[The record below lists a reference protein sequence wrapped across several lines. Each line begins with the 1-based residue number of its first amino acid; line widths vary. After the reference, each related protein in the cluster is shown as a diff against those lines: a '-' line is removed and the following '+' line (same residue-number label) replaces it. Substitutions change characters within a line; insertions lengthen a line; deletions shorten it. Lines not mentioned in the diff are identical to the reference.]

1 MIQVEQVI
9 QQKMPQLQQHPWLHK
24 PTVALLRSVL
34 CERQIKT
41 FAAQYPQLHGLEF
54 VEHVLDF
61 FNFTYSAR
69 DAEKDNIASQGRLI
83 IVANHPIGSLDGLAL
98 LKLVSE
104 VRSDVKVLAN
114 DMLMAVKPLQ
124 KLLIP
129 VAVFGKQGERASFR
143 AMQQHLEAD
152 GALIIFPA
160 GEVSRLSPV
169 GVRDGKWYSGF
180 VRLAQRTQTAILPIF
195 VGAHNSAL
203 FYGASML
210 YKPLGTL
217 LLVQEMFKQQQRHI
231 KFRIGEVIPASALQ
245 GGDHAASVHD
255 IAAVVRKHLYR
266 IGHDK
271 VGLLRTQRPVARAE
285 PRQLLKRA
293 IEACELLGETA
304 DGHHIYHYRYQGN
317 STILRELG
325 RLREIAFRAV
335 DEGTGRRRDLDNY
348 DTWYQHLL
356 LWSPQDLEIAG
367 AYRLGDCAEILAQH
381 GVAGLY
387 SHSLFRYSPAMDRY
401 FSQGLELG
409 RSFVQPRYWGRRS
422 LEYLW
427 QGIGALLRR
436 QPNYRY
442 LFGPVTLSGALP
454 QQAKDA
460 MVQFFSQHF
469 VDAEQLAAGRTP
481 YVAEQQ
487 PLAPPSADYSYDFAS
502 LKQYLASMQV
512 AIPTL
517 YKQYADLCEPGGVRF
532 LAFNID
538 TDFADAI
545 DGLVMVDIA
554 QLKASKRMR
563 YIDAGSSA

>member
-1 MIQVEQVI
+1 MIQVEAML
-9 QQKMPQLQQHPWLHK
+9 QQKLPHLQQHPWLHK

-34 CERQIKT
+34 CERQIGA

-61 FNFTYSAR
+61 FNFTYTAR

-98 LKLVSE
+98 LKLISE

-124 KLLIP
+124 ELLIP
-129 VAVFGKQGERASFR
+129 VAVFGKQGERSSYR

-180 VRLAQRTQTAILPIF
+180 VRLAQRTQTAILPVF

-245 GGDHAASVHD
+245 HAEKQASVHD

-266 IGHDK
+266 IGHDRP
-271 VGLLRTQRPVARAE
+271 GLLRTQRPVARAE

-293 IEACELLGETA
+293 MEACELIGETT
-304 DGHHIYHYRYQGN
+304 DGQQIYHYRYQGN

-356 LWSPQDLEIAG
+356 LWNPQDLEIAG
-367 AYRLGDCAEILAQH
+367 AYRFGDSADIMAQH
-381 GVAGLY
+381 GIAGLY
-387 SHSLFRYSPAMDRY
+387 SHSLFRYGKAMEVY

-409 RSFVQPRYWGRRS
+409 RSFVQPRYWGKRS

-454 QQAKDA
+454 QLAKDA
-460 MVQFFSQHF
+460 MVQFFSQQF
-469 VDAEQLAAGRTP
+469 SDTEQLAVGRTP
-481 YVAEQQ
+481 YLPQQQ
-487 PLAPPSADYSYDFAS
+487 PLPQPTGDYRQDFAQ
-502 LKQYLASMQV
+502 LKQYLAAMQV

-517 YKQYADLCEPGGVRF
+517 YKQYADLCEPGGVHF
-532 LAFNID
+532 LAFNVD
-538 TDFADAI
+538 NDFADAI

-554 QLKASKRMR
+554 KLKASKRER
-563 YIDAGSSA
+563 YIEKRG

>member
-1 MIQVEQVI
+1 MIQVEAML
-9 QQKMPQLQQHPWLHK
+9 QQKLPQLQQHPWLHK

-34 CERQIKT
+34 CERQISE

-61 FNFTYSAR
+61 FNFTYTAR

-98 LKLVSE
+98 LKLISE
-104 VRSDVKVLAN
+104 IRSDVKVLAN

-124 KLLIP
+124 ELLIP
-129 VAVFGKQGERASFR
+129 VAVFGKQGERASYR
-143 AMQQHLEAD
+143 AMQEHLEAD

-180 VRLAQRTQTAILPIF
+180 VRLAQRTQTAILPVF

-245 GGDHAASVHD
+245 HAEKQASVHD

-266 IGHDK
+266 IGHDRP
-271 VGLLRTQRPVARAE
+271 GLLRTQRPVARAE

-293 IEACELLGETA
+293 IEGCELIGETA
-304 DGHHIYHYRYQGN
+304 DGQQIYHYRYQGN

-356 LWSPQDLEIAG
+356 LWNPQDLEIAG
-367 AYRLGDCAEILAQH
+367 AYRFGDSADIMAQH
-381 GVAGLY
+381 GIAGLY
-387 SHSLFRYSPAMDRY
+387 SQSLFRYSKAMEPF

-409 RSFVQPRYWGRRS
+409 RSFVQPRYWGKRS

-436 QPNYRY
+436 HPHYRY

-454 QQAKDA
+454 QVAKDA
-460 MVQFFSQHF
+460 MVQFFSQQF
-469 VDAEQLAAGRTP
+469 SDSDQLAVGRTP
-481 YVAEQQ
+481 YLPQQQ
-487 PLAPPSADYSYDFAS
+487 PLPPPSGDYRQDFAQ
-502 LKQYLASMQV
+502 LKQYLAAMQV

-532 LAFNID
+532 LAFNVD
-538 TDFADAI
+538 NDFADAI
-545 DGLVMVDIA
+545 DGLVMVDMNK
-554 QLKASKRMR
+554 LKASKRER
-563 YIDAGSSA
+563 YIDAR

>member
-1 MIQVEQVI
+1 MIQVEAML
-9 QQKMPQLQQHPWLHK
+9 QQKLPQLQQHPWLHK

-34 CERQIKT
+34 CERQISE

-61 FNFTYSAR
+61 FNFTYTAR

-98 LKLVSE
+98 LKLISE
-104 VRSDVKVLAN
+104 IRSDVKVLAN

-124 KLLIP
+124 ELLIP
-129 VAVFGKQGERASFR
+129 VAVFGKQGERASYR
-143 AMQQHLEAD
+143 AMQEHLEAD

-180 VRLAQRTQTAILPIF
+180 VRLAQRTQTAILPVF

-245 GGDHAASVHD
+245 HAEKQASVHD

-266 IGHDK
+266 IGHDRP
-271 VGLLRTQRPVARAE
+271 GLLRTQRPVARAE

-293 IEACELLGETA
+293 IERCELIGETA
-304 DGHHIYHYRYQGN
+304 DGQQIYHYRYQGN

-356 LWSPQDLEIAG
+356 LWNPQDLEIAG
-367 AYRLGDCAEILAQH
+367 AYRFGDSADIMAQH
-381 GVAGLY
+381 GIAGLY
-387 SHSLFRYSPAMDRY
+387 SQSLFRYSKAMEPY

-409 RSFVQPRYWGRRS
+409 RSFVQPRYWGKRS

-436 QPNYRY
+436 HPHYRY

-454 QQAKDA
+454 QVAKDA
-460 MVQFFSQHF
+460 MVQFFSQQF
-469 VDAEQLAAGRTP
+469 SDSDQLAVGRTP
-481 YVAEQQ
+481 YLPQQQ
-487 PLAPPSADYSYDFAS
+487 PLPPPSGDYRQDFAQ
-502 LKQYLASMQV
+502 LKQYLAAMQV

-532 LAFNID
+532 LAFNVD
-538 TDFADAI
+538 NDFADAI
-545 DGLVMVDIA
+545 DGLVMVDMNK
-554 QLKASKRMR
+554 LKASKRER
-563 YIDAGSSA
+563 YIDQR

>member
-1 MIQVEQVI
+1 MIQVEAML
-9 QQKMPQLQQHPWLHK
+9 QQKLPQLQQHPWLHK

-34 CERQIKT
+34 CESQISE

-61 FNFTYSAR
+61 FNFTYTAR

-98 LKLVSE
+98 LKLISE
-104 VRSDVKVLAN
+104 IRSDVKVLAN

-124 KLLIP
+124 ELLIP
-129 VAVFGKQGERASFR
+129 VAVFGKQGERASYR
-143 AMQQHLEAD
+143 AMQEHLEAD

-180 VRLAQRTQTAILPIF
+180 VRLAQRTQTAILPVF

-245 GGDHAASVHD
+245 HAEKQASVHD

-266 IGHDK
+266 IGHDRP
-271 VGLLRTQRPVARAE
+271 GLLRTQRPVARAE

-293 IEACELLGETA
+293 IEGCELIGETA
-304 DGHHIYHYRYQGN
+304 DGQQIYHYRYQGN

-356 LWSPQDLEIAG
+356 LWNPQDLEIAG
-367 AYRLGDCAEILAQH
+367 AYRFGDSADIMAQH
-381 GVAGLY
+381 GIAGLY
-387 SHSLFRYSPAMDRY
+387 SQSLFRYSKAMEPF

-409 RSFVQPRYWGRRS
+409 RSFVQPRYWGKRS

-436 QPNYRY
+436 HPHYRY

-454 QQAKDA
+454 QVAKDA
-460 MVQFFSQHF
+460 MVQFFSQQF
-469 VDAEQLAAGRTP
+469 SDSDQLAVGRTP
-481 YVAEQQ
+481 YLPQQQ
-487 PLAPPSADYSYDFAS
+487 PLPPPSGDYRQDFAQ
-502 LKQYLASMQV
+502 LKQYLAAMQV

-532 LAFNID
+532 LAFNVD
-538 TDFADAI
+538 NDFADAI
-545 DGLVMVDIA
+545 DGLVMVDMNK
-554 QLKASKRMR
+554 LKASKRER
-563 YIDAGSSA
+563 YIDAR

>member
-1 MIQVEQVI
+1 MIQVEAML
-9 QQKMPQLQQHPWLHK
+9 QQKLPQLQQHPWLHK

-34 CERQIKT
+34 CERQIAA

-61 FNFTYSAR
+61 FNFTYTAR

-98 LKLVSE
+98 LKLISE
-104 VRSDVKVLAN
+104 IRSDVKVLAN
-114 DMLMAVKPLQ
+114 DMLMAVKPLRE
-124 KLLIP
+124 LLIP
-129 VAVFGKQGERASFR
+129 VAVFGKQGERTSYR
-143 AMQQHLEAD
+143 AMQEHLEAD

-180 VRLAQRTQTAILPIF
+180 VRLAQRTQTAILPVF

-245 GGDHAASVHD
+245 HAQKQASVHD

-266 IGHDK
+266 IGHDRA
-271 VGLLRTQRPVARAE
+271 GLLRTQRPVARAE

-293 IEACELLGETA
+293 MEACELIGETA
-304 DGHHIYHYRYQGN
+304 DGQQIYHYRYQGN

-356 LWSPQDLEIAG
+356 LWNPQDLEIAG
-367 AYRLGDCAEILAQH
+367 AYRFGDSADIMAQH
-381 GVAGLY
+381 GIAGLY
-387 SHSLFRYSPAMDRY
+387 SQSLFRYSKAMEPY

-409 RSFVQPRYWGRRS
+409 RSFVQPRYWGKRS

-436 QPNYRY
+436 HPHYRY

-454 QQAKDA
+454 QLAKDA
-460 MVQFFSQHF
+460 MVQFFSQQF
-469 VDAEQLAAGRTP
+469 SDSEQLAVGRTP
-481 YVAEQQ
+481 YLPQQQ
-487 PLAPPSADYSYDFAS
+487 PLPQPTGDYRQDFAQ
-502 LKQYLASMQV
+502 LKQYLAAMQV

-532 LAFNID
+532 LAFNVD
-538 TDFADAI
+538 HDFADAI
-545 DGLVMVDIA
+545 DGLVMVDINK
-554 QLKASKRMR
+554 LKASKRER
-563 YIDAGSSA
+563 YIDAR

>member
-1 MIQVEQVI
+1 MIQVEQVL
-9 QQKMPQLQQHPWLHK
+9 QQRMPQLHPHHWLRK
-24 PTVALLRSVL
+24 PTLALLRSIL
-34 CERQIKT
+34 CERQIQA
-41 FAAQYPQLHGLEF
+41 FAAQYPQLKGLEF

-61 FNFTYSAR
+61 FHFTYAAR
-69 DAEKDNIASQGRLI
+69 DSEKDNIASQGRLI

-98 LKLVSE
+98 LKLIRE

-114 DMLMAVKPLQ
+114 DMLMAVQPLQ
-124 KLLIP
+124 DLLIP
-129 VAVFGKQGERASFR
+129 VSVFGKQGERASFR
-143 AMQQHLEAD
+143 AMQEHLAAE

-160 GEVSRLSPV
+160 GEVSRLSPI
-169 GVRDGKWYSGF
+169 GVRDGTWYSGF
-180 VRLAQRTQTAILPIF
+180 VRLAQRTQTPILPVF

-245 GGDHAASVHD
+245 RADSSVSVHD

-266 IGHDK
+266 IGHDR

-304 DGHHIYHYRYQGN
+304 DGHQIYHYRYQGN

-356 LWSPQDLEIAG
+356 MWSPQDLEIVG
-367 AYRLGDCAEILAQH
+367 SYRLADSAEIIAQQ

-387 SHSLFRYSPAMDRY
+387 SHSLFRYGDTMEPY

-454 QQAKDA
+454 QLAKDA
-460 MVQFFSQHF
+460 MVQFFTEQF
-469 VDAEQLAAGRTP
+469 QDPEKLAEGRTP
-481 YVAEQQ
+481 FLPEQR
-487 PLAPPSADYSYDFAS
+487 PLVPPSGDYRHDFAQ
-502 LKQYLASMQV
+502 LKHYLAAMQV

-532 LAFNID
+532 IAFNVD
-538 TDFADAI
+538 ADFADAV
-545 DGLVMVDIA
+545 DGLVMVDMA
-554 QLKASKRMR
+554 QLKSCKRDR
-563 YIDAGSSA
+563 YISGGQ